1 MRRTTKLTA
10 LATLPA
16 VALSIQMVSA
26 EELKRPNV
34 VWYMTEDTSPQ
45 FMGLYNEGR
54 GASSPRLEA
63 LAKESITYN
72 NAFSSAPVSSA
83 ARTTLITGCYAP
95 RFGGSLHRHFELMT
109 TPDGLN
115 MFPSYLRDAG
125 YYTCNAAK
133 TDYNVDLDETAWDKI
148 NGKVGDWRGRKSPDQ
163 PFFYVRTNNVTH
175 ESRLLFDRDTYEN
188 KKTITNPSDVYVHP
202 SLPDTDLM
210 RYTYA
215 TFYDR
220 IKDSD
225 DEFGQILD
233 MLKADGVLDNT
244 FVFYFGDNGGCV
256 PESKGYTMDVGFR
269 VPLVVYV
276 PEKWR
281 DELGISVG
289 ESRDGLVSF
298 MDFGAT
304 VLNLAGIEVPEG
316 MDGSPFLGEKSKE
329 GQESVVCY
337 GDRYD
342 DLYAF
347 NRSLYK
353 GDYRYARNY
362 MPYHAR
368 GMHAYYR
375 YKSLALQ
382 EAREMYHA
390 GKLNADQAKFFE
402 PMGVEELYDL
412 KSDPNEL
419 NNLAN
424 DPKYSSVMK
433 KMRLEMNAKIDN
445 YCDLGFLPET
455 IVLEEAM
462 ADQGAYGKAHKK
474 ELTSY
479 RKIADLQLL
488 PYSKASKALVTA
500 INSSDEVAQWWAIAS
515 AISFGDEILNN
526 KPFISKVEE
535 LAKSGRSF
543 VRVRANVL
551 LAKSGV
557 KMVSES
563 DVKSILKGSKT
574 LAETLLVFNDLAHLK
589 DTGVLAKQNLVS
601 SDTPFAHSSVDE
613 RILFLNK

>member
-1 MRRTTKLTA
+1 MATA
-10 LATLPA
+10 K
-16 VALSIQMVSA
+16 
-26 EELKRPNV
+26 ELKRPNV

-63 LAKESITYN
+63 LAKESVVYN
-72 NAFSSAPVSSA
+72 NAFSNAPVSSA

-95 RFGGSLHRHFELMT
+95 RFGGSLHRHLEPMT

-175 ESRLLFDRDTYEN
+175 EGKLLFDRDTYEN
-188 KKTITNPSDVYVHP
+188 KKTITNPADVYVHP
-202 SLPDTDLM
+202 SLPNTDLM

-233 MLKADGVLDNT
+233 MLEQDDLLDDT
-244 FVFYFGDNGGCV
+244 IVFYFGDNGGCV

-281 DELGISVG
+281 DELGVSAG
-289 ESRDGLVSF
+289 ETSDDMVSF

-304 VLNLAGIEVPEG
+304 VLNLAGIKTPEG
-316 MDGSPFLGEKSKE
+316 MDGSPFLGDKSK
-329 GQESVVCY
+329 GAESVVCY

-347 NRSLYK
+347 NRAIYK

-368 GMHAYYR
+368 GMYAYYR

-382 EAREMYHA
+382 EAREMYNA
-390 GKLNADQAKFFE
+390 GKLNADQSKFFE

-412 KSDPNEL
+412 KNDPNEL

-424 DPKYSSVMK
+424 DPKYKSLVK
-433 KMRLEMNAKIDN
+433 KMRSEMNSKIDN

-455 IVLEEAM
+455 IILEEAM
-462 ADQGAYGKAHKK
+462 PDQAAYGKAHKK
-474 ELTSY
+474 ELASY
-479 RKIADLQLL
+479 REIADFQLL
-488 PYSKASKALVTA
+488 PYSKASKALVAA
-500 INSSDEVAQWWAIAS
+500 INSNDEVAQWWAIAS
-515 AISFGDEILNN
+515 AISFGDEILKNEQ
-526 KPFISKVEE
+526 FITKVKE
-535 LAKSGRSF
+535 LAKSSRSF

-551 LAKSGV
+551 LAKSGI
-557 KMVSES
+557 KSLSES
-563 DVKSILKGSKT
+563 DVKSMIKGSKT
-574 LAETLLVFNDLAHLK
+574 LAETLLVFNDLTHLK
-589 DTGVLAKQNLVS
+589 DTGLLAKQHLVD
-601 SDTPFAHSSVDE
+601 SDAPFTSYSVEE
-613 RILFLNK
+613 RVLYLNK